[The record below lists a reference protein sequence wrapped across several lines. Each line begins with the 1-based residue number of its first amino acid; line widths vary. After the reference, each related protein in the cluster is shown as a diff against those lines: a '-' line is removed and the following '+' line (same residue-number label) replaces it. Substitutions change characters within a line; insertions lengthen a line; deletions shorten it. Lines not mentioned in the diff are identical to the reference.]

1 MRSVRVVVVGV
12 VLAAVAAALG
22 AAPVM
27 AQWPTTCGVRT
38 DGTVECWGDEYLSQ
52 APAGTFAAVS
62 AGVWHTCGIRTNGT
76 VSCWFGDDG

>member
-27 AQWPTTCGVRT
+27 AQWPHDMRRA
-38 DGTVECWGDEYLSQ
+38 DGRHRGMLGRRVSESGSRGD
-52 APAGTFAAVS
+52 VS
-62 AGVWHTCGIRTNGT
+62 PP
-76 VSCWFGDDG
+76 